1 MMRLSLCPEMKFSQQ
16 KGGKG
21 SSSDR
26 SGSGPIISSIKI
38 KQFSHLMVGNEAFS
52 AGQTPIAVSLW
63 CHTGRVGVEVV
74 CNEAS

>member
-1 MMRLSLCPEMKFSQQ
+1 MMRVSLCPEMKFSEQ
-16 KGGKG
+16 KGGKS

-26 SGSGPIISSIKI
+26 SGSGPISSIKI
-38 KQFSHLMVGNEAFS
+38 KQLSHLIVGNEAFS